1 MFVSVCYRLQHE
13 PAASKWRGCRY
24 RSQRHDRT
32 GVRIRRH
39 ERDESPHRVASE
51 YDVTRTSGRTLNN
64 DVYTVWLQLEV
75 GFVTLPSERS
85 STSRRT
91 PSAAA
96 SCASTSTASKTAT
109 TSGLLSSN
117 TALSSWCFSSKFSG
131 IFQASN
137 VEPSRQHDAGQLR
150 GTQWRSEP
158 SQSGRLGRRAAVT
171 N

>member
-32 GVRIRRH
+32 GVRVRRH

-109 TSGLLSSN
+109 TSGPLSSN
-117 TALSSWCFSSKFSG
+117 TMLSSRCFSLTFPVFSRRVML
-131 IFQASN
+131 N
-137 VEPSRQHDAGQLR
+137 RQDNMMLANFVGLSGDPNPRNLDDWVGMLR
-150 GTQWRSEP
+150 
-158 SQSGRLGRRAAVT
+158 
-171 N
+171 